1 MGLLHDVENSLFD
14 RWQKDLCQR
23 QGGRTCNFV
32 TDGVVNDDDGCGF
45 DSIRPRL
52 FFVLKDTNGGTCFDL
67 RRTIAEGNYQGERGT
82 WWPIANM
89 MAAIDGVKG
98 ELVNTPECK
107 AKYFQRTGIMN
118 LKKKP
123 GGGKTDTAALKKF
136 VRENYRYLYEQIAI
150 YTKKST
156 IFACGGTFDL
166 FKFVLRMNEI
176 RFEERDGM
184 ICFCDGC
191 VAFGMWHPAYYRVSL
206 ERRINA
212 FVEKYRKASEL
223 VGDEPTEDT
232 P

>member
-1 MGLLHDVENSLFD
+1 MVMLHDAENSLFD
-14 RWQKDLCQR
+14 RWQKDLRQR
-23 QGGRTCNFV
+23 HAGEACHFV
-32 TDGVVNDDDGCGF
+32 TDGVVNDDDSCGF
-45 DSIRPRL
+45 DSITPRL

-67 RRTIAEGNYQGERGT
+67 RQTIAKGNYSGERGT

-107 AKYFQRTGIMN
+107 AKYFQRIGIMN
-118 LKKKP
+118 LKKEP
-123 GGGKTDTAALKKF
+123 GGGKTNAAALKKF
-136 VRENYRYLYEQIAI
+136 VREYYRYLFEQISI
-150 YTKKST
+150 YAKNPT

-166 FKFVLRMNEI
+166 FRYVLKMNEV

-184 ICFCDGC
+184 VCFCNEC

-212 FVEKYRKASEL
+212 FVEKYRIAL
-223 VGDEPTEDT
+223 PLAGGCTHG
-232 P
+232 

>member
-1 MGLLHDVENSLFD
+1 
-14 RWQKDLCQR
+14 
-23 QGGRTCNFV
+23 
-32 TDGVVNDDDGCGF
+32 
-45 DSIRPRL
+45 
-52 FFVLKDTNGGTCFDL
+52 
-67 RRTIAEGNYQGERGT
+67 
-82 WWPIANM
+82 M

-107 AKYFQRTGIMN
+107 AKYFQRIGIMN

-123 GGGKTDTAALKKF
+123 GGGKTDTAALKNF

-166 FKFVLRMNEI
+166 FKYVLQMNEI
-176 RFEERDGM
+176 RFEETVGM
-184 ICFCDGC
+184 ICFCDRC

-212 FVEKYRKASEL
+212 FVGKYRKAAAL
-223 VGDEPTEDT
+223 VGG
-232 P
+232 